1 MSTHLSRPSYAAV
14 LRVPYA
20 RRAFTAALAARLSY
34 GTVAPALLLSVS
46 RATGSWPVSG
56 TVLSLFGATTVFLMP
71 LRASLIDRHGPRRAL
86 LPMSALYGAL
96 LSVLAALTWRPGAPA
111 ALVAVS
117 AALAGAC
124 APPLGPAMRALW
136 SELVADPGLLQRAY
150 SLDGVAE
157 ELLYVSGPAL
167 VGVLAGVAP
176 PAAGIL
182 LSAVLNVAGTWAFV
196 AASPAVPGPRPVSGG
211 RRRPAGVRGLPAP
224 VAVAVALGVGL
235 SLSCAELLVMAFA
248 TERSHDPALVPW
260 ALGALSAGS
269 ALGGLANG
277 AVRWRTAAR
286 VRLCR
291 FAAALGAVL
300 ALAGLAPDLWTL
312 TAVMALAG
320 AFIAPALTTA
330 YLLADETAAPGSR
343 ARAGAW
349 VNTGVNAGGSAGS
362 LAAGLLIGRF
372 PLSLCFTLAGAA
384 ALVTAAAGVVR
395 PRAAGGLPRSSP
407 RPGET
412 VGEPPAP

>member
-1 MSTHLSRPSYAAV
+1 
-14 LRVPYA
+14 
-20 RRAFTAALAARLSY
+20 
-34 GTVAPALLLSVS
+34 
-46 RATGSWPVSG
+46 
-56 TVLSLFGATTVFLMP
+56 
-71 LRASLIDRHGPRRAL
+71 
-86 LPMSALYGAL
+86 MSALYGAL

-150 SLDGVAE
+150 GLDGVAE

-260 ALGALSAGS
+260 VLGALSAGS

-330 YLLADETAAPGSR
+330 YLLADESAAPGSR